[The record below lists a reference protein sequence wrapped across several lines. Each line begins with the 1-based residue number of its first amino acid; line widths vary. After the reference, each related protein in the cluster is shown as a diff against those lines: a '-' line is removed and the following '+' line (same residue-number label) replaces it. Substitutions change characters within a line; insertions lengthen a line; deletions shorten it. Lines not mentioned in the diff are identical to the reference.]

1 MVAYESDIVPE
12 DDPELVKLS
21 LPFHC
26 HENPSKIM
34 CFFVVDD
41 EQDTRA
47 LVQSCCESNHQND
60 SILFQRWSKEYTARI
75 QSVEP
80 MLRAVPVDSFG
91 CRIFVV
97 EDDHSIIETIP
108 TKNLKAGVTVVTPRD
123 SYWPSQFLSKDEE

>member
-1 MVAYESDIVPE
+1 
-12 DDPELVKLS
+12 
-21 LPFHC
+21 
-26 HENPSKIM
+26 M

-41 EQDTRA
+41 EQDTWA

-108 TKNLKAGVTVVTPRD
+108 TKNLKAGVMVVTPRH
-123 SYWPSQFLSKDEE
+123 SYWPSQFLSKDED